1 MNTEPGYR
9 YVPPEVIA
17 EENYI
22 REGIEKYGYDGFWK
36 MVEELN
42 QKYPPKPAYIPLIR
56 RQFPNLKNV
65 NVK

>member
-9 YVPPEVIA
+9 YVPPEVI
-17 EENYI
+17 EEEKYI

-42 QKYPPKPAYIPLIR
+42 RKYPPKPVELPLIR
-56 RQFPNLKNV
+56 RQFPDFSMDK
-65 NVK
+65 